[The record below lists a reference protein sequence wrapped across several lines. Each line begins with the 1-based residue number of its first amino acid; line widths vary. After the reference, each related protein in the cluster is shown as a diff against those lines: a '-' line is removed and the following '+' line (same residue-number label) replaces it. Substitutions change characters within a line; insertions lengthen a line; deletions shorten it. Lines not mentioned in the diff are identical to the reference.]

1 MINYEEELAKFQPS
15 LEIDEAEEAILHND
29 LTDISDIIELI
40 VKSGKQ
46 KERGKIL
53 CPHLL
58 CPKKQG
64 HAVVAAKKNAMPC
77 RQKQRCGKCGGPLKP
92 IGTGTQRVQQEL
104 AELFPDMETIR
115 MDADT
120 VSAVNTH
127 EKILARFREE
137 KIPVLIG
144 TQMVAKGLD
153 IPDVTHIIQMD
164 MPSNID
170 FFIHRV
176 GRTGR
181 NGKTG
186 TNIVIGDG
194 YEMRKLAEAEKKLKI
209 IVNPRILYKG
219 KLVVPDQV
227 DQET

>member
-1 MINYEEELAKFQPS
+1 MYSRCSLVSFKFSLINVTS
-15 LEIDEAEEAILHND
+15 ILITSD
-29 LTDISDIIELI
+29 LT
-40 VKSGKQ
+40 
-46 KERGKIL
+46 
-53 CPHLL
+53 
-58 CPKKQG
+58 
-64 HAVVAAKKNAMPC
+64 
-77 RQKQRCGKCGGPLKP
+77 
-92 IGTGTQRVQQEL
+92 
-104 AELFPDMETIR
+104 
-115 MDADT
+115 
-120 VSAVNTH
+120 
-127 EKILARFREE
+127 AR
-137 KIPVLIG
+137 
-144 TQMVAKGLD
+144 GLD

-219 KLVVPDQV
+219 KLVAPDQV
-227 DQET
+227 D